1 MREKIVSKVIQK
13 WPYKYYFS
21 MYIYAPSVP
30 NYRDLLK
37 IIVPKYKTIY
47 IYKFLDEI
55 ITLFSNISLINTI
68 NSQEVGIDQVGLR
81 GLKV

>member
-21 MYIYAPSVP
+21 MYIYAPSVL